1 MENIKRII
9 IPQKIFSQLIAHAE
23 ATRPNEAVALV
34 AGSTKD
40 ETAFAELVFTPENID
55 NSTATFTVDPL
66 VLLKIYTEVERQDK
80 QIIAIFH
87 THPAPPK
94 PSSTDLSF
102 MEVNPYIWLIS
113 STSNPDQPKGYYL
126 LSNRTLNEIE
136 VKITIN
142 ENIKKD

>member
-9 IPQKIFSQLIAHAE
+9 IPQHLFSQLITHAE
-23 ATRPNEAVALV
+23 ATKPNEAVALI
-34 AGSTKD
+34 AGKTED
-40 ETAFAELVFTPENID
+40 EIAFAEVVFTPENVD

-87 THPAPPK
+87 THPAPPR
-94 PSSTDLSF
+94 PSSTDLSY

-113 STSNPDQPKGYYL
+113 STTNPEQTKGYYL
-126 LSNRTLNEIE
+126 LSDRTLKEVD
-136 VKITIN
+136 VKIVRIEKT
-142 ENIKKD
+142 KKD